1 MALHLFVFLL
11 VVCLLLAL
19 ALFWCLDRLP
29 HRPSSPKGAAK
40 RSSLP
45 RLLKPRT
52 PDDCPDC
59 RLGSPPV
66 LGGGTGSYKT
76 LLTNIRNSGMVQ

>member
-19 ALFWCLDRLP
+19 ALLWCLDRIPL
-29 HRPSSPKGAAK
+29 RPSSPRGEAK
-40 RSSLP
+40 RNSLP

-52 PDDCPDC
+52 PDDARPVVSAPLPRRVEGQ
-59 RLGSPPV
+59 RLRRCVPGV
-66 LGGGTGSYKT
+66 
-76 LLTNIRNSGMVQ
+76 R